1 MSSTTLASDHEL
13 QPTDILV
20 PLDIDKDRLH
30 WDGNPAHIKGILH
43 AIGQYWERMGL
54 FQPFIKDRAVLLS
67 NGKMAVDSIQAVKFE
82 RVLGGSDRA
91 RAYHRGHEH
100 GNYQAKRRSAPAS
113 PLKVVTLGDWA
124 TLRVLDRRR
133 GAHSGT
139 QQRIEAEL
147 DRRQCQRC

>member
-1 MSSTTLASDHEL
+1 MLFLLLLLLLMLPGCRPRLA
-13 QPTDILV
+13 
-20 PLDIDKDRLH
+20 LH
-30 WDGNPAHIKGILH
+30 DAES
-43 AIGQYWERMGL
+43 ERYGRGSG
-54 FQPFIKDRAVLLS
+54 RALP
-67 NGKMAVDSIQAVKFE
+67 G
-82 RVLGGSDRA
+82 
-91 RAYHRGHEH
+91 AYHRGHEH

-147 DRRQCQRC
+147 DRRRLFYT

>member
-67 NGKMAVDSIQAVKFE
+67 NGKMAVDSIQAVKF
-82 RVLGGSDRA
+82 VSSDHHDMTQYSITDPCPPSPARITRA
-91 RAYHRGHEH
+91 ETSSISIKNPSGTKFVPLAAICRTSTRA
-100 GNYQAKRRSAPAS
+100 
-113 PLKVVTLGDWA
+113 A
-124 TLRVLDRRR
+124 TLCKSISSTKKT
-133 GAHSGT
+133 GA
-139 QQRIEAEL
+139 
-147 DRRQCQRC
+147 